1 MDGRSFLQSFSC
13 IFVENDCNG
22 LGVKKALKVLRT
34 CKIKLFLD
42 DIWFFQRVFL
52 MNDKIQ

>member
-42 DIWFFQRVFL
+42 DIKSMIKDLR
-52 MNDKIQ
+52 